1 MKAKPSLTLWKY
13 MFEHLY
19 VKHVGISWVSG
30 GGDDEYLEKY
40 YDMGYKPKEAVLHQM
55 EKYDLVDVRQQKG
68 GW

>member
-1 MKAKPSLTLWKY
+1 